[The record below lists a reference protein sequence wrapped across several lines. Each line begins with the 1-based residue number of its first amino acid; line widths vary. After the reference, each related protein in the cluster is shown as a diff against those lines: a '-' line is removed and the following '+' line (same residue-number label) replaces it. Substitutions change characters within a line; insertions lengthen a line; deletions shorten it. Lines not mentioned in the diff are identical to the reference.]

1 MNNEKEWHE
10 LRRKVMYSEDIDE
23 EANHWKEIDRRLKHR
38 EEIIETARAIFRMY
52 QPNGLKLEKLRKV
65 IFKETN

>member
-23 EANHWKEIDRRLKHR
+23 EANHWKEIDRRLEIFDKIKYRCEQSINR
-38 EEIIETARAIFRMY
+38 EYKVKLSTLEAKEG
-52 QPNGLKLEKLRKV
+52 GL
-65 IFKETN
+65 